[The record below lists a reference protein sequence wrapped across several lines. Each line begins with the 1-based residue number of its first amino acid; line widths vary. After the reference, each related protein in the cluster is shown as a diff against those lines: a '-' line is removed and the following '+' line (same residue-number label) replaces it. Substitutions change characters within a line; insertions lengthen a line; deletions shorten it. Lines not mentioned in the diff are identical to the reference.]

1 MELWGGAQILN
12 SENKDDKLKEYIN
25 DITMSSQNLLHIVN
39 DILDFSKLDSGN
51 FGVENK
57 AFDLN
62 LFIKQIKNMM
72 YNLVGD
78 KSIKLSF
85 DIDTK
90 LPDWIES
97 DPVRLQ
103 QILTNLIGNAIKF
116 TEKGS
121 VNLTVKVNSFNHGL
135 YDISFIV
142 EDTGIGISRKDF
154 SKLFNEFSQIDEGN
168 SRNFGGT
175 GLGLSISKKLAKL
188 LNGDIYFES
197 ELNKGSI
204 FTFRFSV
211 LEASSIET
219 DSLDDETQDS
229 FFSDYNVL
237 VVDDNLI
244 NMKVASK
251 FLSAVG
257 VNVIEAKNGV
267 EALELL
273 DVNQVDLIFMDC
285 HMPVMD
291 GYTATKNII
300 AKYSYRRPP
309 IIALT
314 ASSMQEDIEKC
325 YNAGMDDFISKPL
338 NKEVMYNSL
347 KKYFTKSAKVN
358 ES

>member
-1 MELWGGAQILN
+1 M
-12 SENKDDKLKEYIN
+12 
-25 DITMSSQNLLHIVN
+25 
-39 DILDFSKLDSGN
+39 
-51 FGVENK
+51 
-57 AFDLN
+57 
-62 LFIKQIKNMM
+62 
-72 YNLVGD
+72 
-78 KSIKLSF
+78 
-85 DIDTK
+85 
-90 LPDWIES
+90 
-97 DPVRLQ
+97 
-103 QILTNLIGNAIKF
+103 
-116 TEKGS
+116 
-121 VNLTVKVNSFNHGL
+121 
-135 YDISFIV
+135 
-142 EDTGIGISRKDF
+142 
-154 SKLFNEFSQIDEGN
+154 
-168 SRNFGGT
+168 
-175 GLGLSISKKLAKL
+175 
-188 LNGDIYFES
+188 
-197 ELNKGSI
+197 NKGSI